1 MDTLDFLLKLGISMA
16 IGGLI
21 GLEREQHRDAETVVA
36 GFRTYPLIAAAGFL
50 FSFLETD
57 GHIASA
63 VPIGLG
69 IFGAVSLAYIYIRH
83 SLRHTGFT
91 SPIAILVTFIIGI
104 LVGYGHYVEAVAVGM
119 AVTFVLLAKG
129 RLHEFASAVTE
140 ADMMGALQFMLVAF
154 ILYPLV
160 LDAGPLVVNG
170 FDVSSVVS
178 LPTVLLT
185 VILVSMISF
194 LSFLAIMYFGSSK
207 GLAFSGLM
215 GGLVNSE
222 AAAAS
227 LSGFGARH
235 PAIERQ
241 ALAGI
246 LLANAGM
253 LGRNVAIAGFSD
265 PTLRVALVLA
275 LPATVMV
282 ALSVL
287 WAWLAQ
293 DGPPA
298 GKRHRL
304 RIESPF
310 GMRPAI
316 LLGVLIAFISIVVYS
331 IARGPWGEVGWA
343 VYLTAL
349 LGFVSSAAV
358 SFSVG
363 SLAFTGQISPL
374 VAGEIATVA
383 CLVSTLNKL
392 LIVRATSR
400 ELAGRSWK
408 MLAALVAA
416 GTAAFVAV
424 DLYLRLQL
432 GWSG

>member
-363 SLAFTGQISPL
+363 SLAFTGQISPM